1 MATTTAGVA
10 ASHEKSLGDANMST
24 KEHRRAQI
32 EAEITRLNQCVVKL
46 KSELNMLSPISVL
59 PQEILAEIFITLSE
73 AVGHNVDQY
82 PHPGRRHDVRFL
94 ITHDNSFQD
103 FFDALENMPLLE
115 ILELEHAAPSLP
127 LSATEIPA
135 PTRIITLTRLH
146 SIRLSAM
153 LADCI
158 YVLSHL
164 SFPALSTF
172 SLKTPEYTKEL
183 AKCLADK
190 VPFWERI
197 CMLDCSRKP
206 SGLFK
211 IQGSDSQVGFPD
223 VKEDY
228 SDPQYTFN
236 LSFFTWGKTVPTIMC
251 KHIPWRMVRTLVVSS
266 LSYGEA
272 CEWIAAF
279 RLSNQVTTL
288 KAGRPTAASRETSMK
303 LFPLLR
309 SISLSDQRF
318 AEPETYDLGLVGELI
333 EPLLDRLARRRDQG
347 VKIRKLQITNCFNID
362 HRDIERLREIVPS
375 IDWDGQVIHH
385 EPEYGTDDSSES
397 DSDEE
402 TDPFES
408 DSLSEDP
415 EIHG

>member
-1 MATTTAGVA
+1 
-10 ASHEKSLGDANMST
+10 MSA

-46 KSELNMLSPISVL
+46 KSELNKLSPISVL

-73 AVGHNVDQY
+73 AVGYNVDQY
-82 PHPGRRHDVRFL
+82 PYPGCSHDVRFL
-94 ITHDNSFQD
+94 ITHNNSFQD
-103 FFDALENMPLLE
+103 FFSALENMPLLE

-127 LSATEIPA
+127 SPVTEIPA
-135 PTRIITLTRLH
+135 PKRIITLTRLH
-146 SIRLSAM
+146 SIRLCETMS
-153 LADCI
+153 ADCI

-164 SFPALSTF
+164 SLPALSTF
-172 SLKTPEYTKEL
+172 SLATYSTKYTKEL

-228 SDPQYTFN
+228 SDPHCTFD
-236 LSFFTWGKTVPTIMC
+236 LTLADSTSSLTTLATMFKY
-251 KHIPWRMVRTLVVSS
+251 IPWRMVRTLVVSN
-266 LSYGEA
+266 LSYGSANE
-272 CEWIAAF
+272 CIAAF
-279 RLSNQVTTL
+279 RLFNQVTTL
-288 KAGRPTAASRETSMK
+288 KAGRPTAASRKTSMK

-309 SISLSDQRF
+309 SISLIDQRF

-333 EPLLDRLARRRDQG
+333 EPLLNCIARRRDQG
-347 VKIRKLQITNCFNID
+347 VKTLKLQIANCFID
-362 HRDIERLREIVPS
+362 DRDIERLREIVPAV
-375 IDWDGQVIHH
+375 D
-385 EPEYGTDDSSES
+385 
-397 DSDEE
+397 
-402 TDPFES
+402 
-408 DSLSEDP
+408 
-415 EIHG
+415 